1 MRSFYLLLLVL
12 LTIPAFGQSAAA
24 WIGPMPENDFQGILA
39 RVNME
44 DFDSKR
50 TLVARQ
56 ALAGRRLSAD
66 MLRRVLMVF
75 DYDSNRLPFAKEA
88 YPLIHDPYNYPVVCD
103 AFEFTSSCD
112 KLQAHILAQPAA
124 APVIYYHALPAADF
138 SGLLA
143 RIREADFDRE
153 RKEIIQVAL
162 VGRQMPSSVLASL
175 LREFDFES
183 NRLAMAK
190 AAYPLIADPH
200 NYFHVIDAM
209 EYSSSKRQLTEM
221 IVPAR

>member
-1 MRSFYLLLLVL
+1 MRTFFLLLLVL
-12 LTIPAFGQSAAA
+12 FSCAAFGQNGAH

-39 RVNME
+39 RVKLE
-44 DFDSKR
+44 SFDAKR

-56 ALAGRRLSAD
+56 ALVGRHLSAD
-66 MLRRVLMVF
+66 MLRRILLVF

-88 YPLIHDPYNYPVVCD
+88 YPQIYDPYNYLLVCD
-103 AFEFTSSCD
+103 AFDYTSNCD

-124 APVIYYHALPAADF
+124 APGPSYHSQPAADF
-138 SGLLA
+138 SSLLT
-143 RIREADFDRE
+143 RVQQADFDRE

-162 VGRQMPSSVLASL
+162 MGRQLPSAVLASL

-190 AAYPLIADPH
+190 AAYPLVADPH
-200 NYFHVIDAM
+200 NYFQVLDAM
-209 EYSSSKRQLTEM
+209 EYSTSKKQLKDM
-221 IVPAR
+221 IVPAH